1 MRCSRFEI
9 LCGGRY
15 VKVDN
20 NKVKMINYVIIF
32 NKKMRGFTAIEVIAA
47 IVIIGLLAV
56 IARPQVVSKLQSF
69 KLNAAAARM
78 LSDIR
83 YTREMALSRR
93 STYGITVNAASNYYQ
108 IFSLSGGVKTVITD
122 PSTRNAMTIDFDL
135 LPQYSGVTIGTVDL
149 CQSGGCGTVDLR
161 FDSAGTPSDSA
172 GTTMASTATVQ
183 LGAGGVT
190 RTITIH
196 QQTAFSEVV

>member
-1 MRCSRFEI
+1 M
-9 LCGGRY
+9 L
-15 VKVDN
+15 KVDN
-20 NKVKMINYVIIF
+20 NKVKMINHAIVF
-32 NKKMRGFTAIEVIAA
+32 SKKTRGFTAIEVMAA
-47 IVIIGLLAV
+47 VVIIGLLAA
-56 IARPQVVSKLQSF
+56 IARPQVVTALQSF
-69 KLNAAAARM
+69 KLNAAAAKM

-83 YTREMALSRR
+83 YTREMALSRH
-93 STYGITVNAASNYYQ
+93 STYGIEVNAASNYYQ

-122 PSTRNAMTIDFDL
+122 PSTRKAMTIDFDL

-161 FDSAGTPSDSA
+161 FDSFGVPSDSA

-183 LGAGGVT
+183 LTAGGVT
-190 RTITIH
+190 RTVTIY